1 MRKTRFVMIK
11 KYFPVSLLLGGLLV
25 SARAQLAITEVVSS
39 GSTNLGAALVAQK
52 SDWWELSN
60 FGTNAINLTGYKW
73 NDNAGGLIGGDALPF
88 NGLTIQPGES
98 IVFVESVANICTNE
112 TQFRAWWGPSLGAAV
127 QIRFYSG
134 NGLGSGGDGVRLW
147 APSATGDAN
156 FVDSADFLT
165 ALRGSSF
172 IYATNSGV
180 FPAPGQF
187 STNGVN
193 GAFKAVQTDDVGS
206 PGVNQ
211 GSVPLSIAQNPTNL
225 SVNPGDNA
233 PFSVV
238 VNGIPR
244 PGAQWQFNGTNIAG
258 ATTISFTVTNVQ
270 TSKTGQY
277 QVVVF
282 NGFQT
287 LTSSVA
293 TLVLNP
299 TPVAPTV
306 GTAPEDQTIYAG
318 QSATFNIVATGVP
331 QPHYQW
337 QFNSNDLPGAN
348 HSSYTISGASGA
360 NAGTYSVIVT
370 NTLGKLTNHATLT
383 VTPRPNLVITE
394 VCSSASTNGSAGGH
408 NDWWEL
414 TNLDTFPVDLYRYQF
429 DDSSQLRAAAFTIT
443 NHLII
448 APGESIVFVEGMGPG
463 SFRRWWGAL
472 NLKTNLQIVR
482 YDGPN
487 LSLSSVGDAVVLF
500 NPGASDDSDYI
511 AAATF
516 GLATAGVTSGYN
528 PDTDTFGDP
537 TVLGQFGGFQSIESD
552 DLGSPGYL
560 RTPPEPRILRFAPTA
575 GNYDLTWYGLSN
587 RTFAI
592 EYKDDVTNSAW
603 TALTTILSTGPVST
617 VNFAPGSSPTGRR
630 FFQLSLLP

>member
-1 MRKTRFVMIK
+1 MIK
-11 KYFPVSLLLGGLLV
+11 KYFAIALLLGALLV

-39 GSTNLGAALVAQK
+39 GSTNLGAALVTQK

-73 NDNAGGLIGGDALPF
+73 NDNAGGLIGGDSLPF
-88 NGLTIQPGES
+88 NGLIIQPGES
-98 IVFVESVANICTNE
+98 IVFVETVANICTNE
-112 TQFRAWWGPSLGAAV
+112 AQFRAWWGPSLGAAV

-147 APSATGDAN
+147 SPTATTDADV
-156 FVDSADFLT
+156 VDSADFLT

-172 IYATNSGV
+172 IYDTNTGV
-180 FPAPGQF
+180 FPAPNQF

-193 GAFKAVQTDDVGS
+193 GAFKAVQNDDIGS

-211 GSVPLSIAQNPTNL
+211 GPVPLSIAQNPTNL

-233 PFSVV
+233 TFSVV
-238 VNGIPR
+238 ANGIPR
-244 PGAQWQFNGTNIAG
+244 PSAQWKFNGNNIAG
-258 ATTISFTVTNVQ
+258 ATAVSFTVTNVQ
-270 TSKTGQY
+270 TSKTGLY

-293 TLVLNP
+293 SLVLNP
-299 TPVAPTV
+299 TPVPPSVITP
-306 GTAPEDQTIYAG
+306 PEDLVVYIG
-318 QSATFNIVATGVP
+318 QSATFNVVATGVP
-331 QPHYQW
+331 QPRYQW
-337 QFNSNDLPGAN
+337 QLNSNNLAN
-348 HSSYTISGASGA
+348 ATNSSYTISGAVLTNTGV
-360 NAGTYSVIVT
+360 YSVIVT

-394 VCSSASTNGSAGGH
+394 VCSAESTNGSSGGH

-414 TNLDTFPVDLYRYQF
+414 SNLDTFAVDLYHYQF
-429 DDSSQLRAAAFTIT
+429 DDSSQLRAAAYTIT
-443 NHLII
+443 NHII
-448 APGESIVFVEGMGPG
+448 IGPGESIVFVEGMTPKQ
-463 SFRRWWGAL
+463 FTKWWGAV
-472 NLKTNLQIVR
+472 NLKTNLQIIR

-500 NPGASDDSDYI
+500 NPGAADDSDYI

-516 GLATAGVTSGYN
+516 GLATAGVTFGYN
-528 PDTDTFGDP
+528 PDTDSFGDP
-537 TVLGQFGGFQSIESD
+537 TVLGQYGGFQSSESD
-552 DLGSPGYL
+552 DLGSPGYI
-560 RTPPEPRILRFAPTA
+560 RTPPEPRILGFAPAA

-592 EYKDDVTNSAW
+592 EYKDDLTNPAW
-603 TALTTILSTGPVST
+603 TPLTTILSTGPVST